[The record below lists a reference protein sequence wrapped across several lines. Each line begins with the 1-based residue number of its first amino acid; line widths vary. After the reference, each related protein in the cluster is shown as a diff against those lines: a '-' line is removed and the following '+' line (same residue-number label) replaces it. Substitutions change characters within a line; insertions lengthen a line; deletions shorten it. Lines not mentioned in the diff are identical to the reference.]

1 MTTSSTQIPLQMRRE
16 DLASWENWL
25 SRPETSALE
34 QLLVAEPFPEH
45 GAYLWGP
52 GGLGKS
58 HLLQACCE
66 AHGHHARYVPLR
78 EFGGFPPDKVL
89 AGAETARVI
98 ALDDVDTIAE
108 SRVWQEGLFGF
119 FNLCEESGA
128 RLLVTASA
136 APQQL
141 ADMLPD
147 LRSRLS
153 SLPVFQMPHFSEE
166 QIADLL
172 RLRGEAIGLQLS
184 EDVMRYCSVRLTRNP
199 LRVVSFVNALDQVSL
214 AQRRAVTVPLVR
226 ESGLLHLATGE

>member
-1 MTTSSTQIPLQMRRE
+1 MFYNLFNRISSFDNNIISDKAPTFLFLLYLLTEMVQRRL
-16 DLASWENWL
+16 DGLML
-25 SRPETSALE
+25 SSFT
-34 QLLVAEPFPEH
+34 
-45 GAYLWGP
+45 
-52 GGLGKS
+52 
-58 HLLQACCE
+58 
-66 AHGHHARYVPLR
+66 
-78 EFGGFPPDKVL
+78 DK
-89 AGAETARVI
+89 
-98 ALDDVDTIAE
+98 
-108 SRVWQEGLFGF
+108 GLFGF

-141 ADMLPD
+141 VDMLPD

-172 RLRGEAIGLQLS
+172 CLRGEAIGLQLS

-199 LRVVSFVNALDQVSL
+199 QSVVSFVNALDQLSL
-214 AQRRAVTVPLVR
+214 AQRRAVTVPFVR

>member
-34 QLLVAEPFPEH
+34 QLLAAKPFPEH

-52 GGLGKS
+52 SGMGKS

-66 AHGHHARYVPLR
+66 VHGHHARYVPLR
-78 EFGGFPPDKVL
+78 EFGGFPPDRVL

-199 LRVVSFVNALDQVSL
+199 QLVVSFVNALDQLSL
-214 AQRRAVTVPLVR
+214 AQRRAVTVPFVR
-226 ESGLLHLATGE
+226 ESGLLLASGE

>member
-16 DLASWENWL
+16 DLASWDNWL

-34 QLLVAEPFPEH
+34 QLLAAEPFPEH

-52 GGLGKS
+52 SGMGKS

-66 AHGHHARYVPLR
+66 VHGHHARYVPLR
-78 EFGGFPPDKVL
+78 EFGDFPPDRVL

-141 ADMLPD
+141 VDMLPD

-199 LRVVSFVNALDQVSL
+199 QLVVSFVNALDQLSL
-214 AQRRAVTVPLVR
+214 AQRRAVTVPFVR
-226 ESGLLHLATGE
+226 ESGLLHMATGE

>member
-1 MTTSSTQIPLQMRRE
+1 MTTPSSQIPLQMRRE
-16 DLASWENWL
+16 DLANWENWL
-25 SRPETSALE
+25 SRPETSTLE
-34 QLLVAEPFPEH
+34 QLLGAEPFPEH

-52 GGLGKS
+52 EGMGKS
-58 HLLQACCE
+58 HLLQACCA
-66 AHGHHARYVPLR
+66 AHGHHARYLPLQDFR
-78 EFGGFPPDKVL
+78 VYPPDNVL

-98 ALDDVDTIAE
+98 ALDDIDIIDE
-108 SRVWQEGLFGF
+108 SSLWQEALFGF
-119 FNLCEESGA
+119 FNSCQESGA
-128 RLLVTASA
+128 RLLVTASG

-141 ADMLPD
+141 SDMLPD

-199 LRVVSFVNALDQVSL
+199 QRVVSFLNALDQLSL
-214 AQRRAVTVPLVR
+214 SQRRAVTVPFVR

>member
-25 SRPETSALE
+25 SRPETSTLE
-34 QLLVAEPFPEH
+34 QLLVAKPFPEH

-52 GGLGKS
+52 CGIGKS
-58 HLLQACCE
+58 HLLQACCVV
-66 AHGHHARYVPLR
+66 HGHQERYVPLR
-78 EFGGFPPDKVL
+78 EFGAFPPGKVL
-89 AGAETARVI
+89 AGADTARVI
-98 ALDDVDTIAE
+98 ALDDVDTIAD

-172 RLRGEAIGLQLS
+172 LLRGEAIGLQLS

-199 LRVVSFVNALDQVSL
+199 QLVVSFVNALDQLSL
-214 AQRRAVTVPLVR
+214 AQRRAVTVPFVR
-226 ESGLLHLATGE
+226 ESGLLHLAIGE